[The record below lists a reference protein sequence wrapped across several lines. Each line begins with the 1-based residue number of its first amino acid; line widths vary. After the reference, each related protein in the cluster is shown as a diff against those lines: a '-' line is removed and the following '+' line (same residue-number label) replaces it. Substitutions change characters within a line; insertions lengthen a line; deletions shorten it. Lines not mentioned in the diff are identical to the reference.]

1 MRSLSIGNG
10 TQNNKYVGQGA
21 PLPSGSGVRGLGST
35 FFLFSRLGWHD
46 SRCSSAPLRKWDH
59 ARAHSPFETGSFSG
73 LLLRLQSIKFP
84 DAVCAARARQRQC
97 PFCDA
102 SSLKSPRRRRGRR
115 REGGRDRCQSS
126 AHRSCPA
133 NLQSFAIE
141 MCGAGGKPKAISEQK
156 MKQNSHLLKVPCGF
170 YLGDRLQGYPT
181 SIHVLIA
188 R

>member
-1 MRSLSIGNG
+1 MAGRTRSSPPIWQWSRAGEHFLS
-10 TQNNKYVGQGA
+10 
-21 PLPSGSGVRGLGST
+21 
-35 FFLFSRLGWHD
+35 LFSAWHD
-46 SRCSSAPLRKWDH
+46 SCCSPAPLRKWDH
-59 ARAHSPFETGSFSG
+59 AHSPFETGSFSG
-73 LLLRLQSIKFP
+73 LLLRLQSINSPTLF
-84 DAVCAARARQRQC
+84 VLRARQRQC

-141 MCGAGGKPKAISEQK
+141 MCGAGGKPKIISAQK
-156 MKQNSHLLKVPCGF
+156 MKRNNRLLKVSHMISTSATGF
-170 YLGDRLQGYPT
+170 LQGYPMP
-181 SIHVLIA
+181 IHVLIA